1 MSKPSLAPLSILTAA
16 FTLAT
21 TAEMAYAG
29 NPGYISTNE
38 FNPAISLILEGR
50 YADYSEPFELPGF
63 QVGGEAGVWEQGFS
77 MGHNEFTLSANVDE
91 YFYGMFNVAIVRE
104 DSETVVELEEAYIET
119 LGLGQGFTI
128 KAGQFYSGLGYLN
141 AIHDHAQDFA
151 DVPLVY
157 AAMFGDHLLET
168 GIQLRWLAPTDLYLE
183 FGAEAGAGSDFPGGT
198 SEQNNT
204 GRTLFVKT
212 GGDFSV
218 SSNWQAGLSY
228 YTAQFDVREGG
239 GHAHG
244 DAAADSDLEILDGE
258 TSIPGIDFVYKWA
271 PKGNPTQRN
280 LTIQFEYFM
289 RDEDGELEYADN
301 SDPLNP
307 LAGSATYKGDQTGYY
322 IQAVYQWIPRWRV
335 GLRYDHLTSDNTLT
349 NVAGDFTPEELGEET
364 ELVTDHDPKR
374 STIMVDYSPS
384 EFTRF
389 RVQYMKDDS
398 GEVSDD
404 RIYLQFIASLGA
416 HGAHKY

>member
-1 MSKPSLAPLSILTAA
+1 MSKQSIVKPSTLMAALAFVA
-16 FTLAT
+16 
-21 TAEMAYAG
+21 TAEMAHASSTG
-29 NPGYISTNE
+29 HISGNE
-38 FNPAISLILEGR
+38 FNPAISLVLEGR

-63 QVGGEAGVWEQGFS
+63 QLGGEAGIWEQGFS
-77 MGHNEFTLSANVDE
+77 MGHNELTLSANVDE

-119 LGLGQGFTI
+119 LGLGKGFTI

-157 AAMFGDHLLET
+157 AAMFGNHLLET
-168 GIQLRWLAPTDLYLE
+168 GIQLRWLAPTDLFLE
-183 FGAEAGAGSDFPGGT
+183 FGAEVGSGNDFPGGT
-198 SEQNNT
+198 SEKNNN

-228 YTAQFDVREGG
+228 YTTQFDVREGG

-244 DAAADSDLEILDGE
+244 DAAVDSDLEILDGE

-271 PKGNPTQRN
+271 PRGNPTQRN
-280 LTIQFEYFM
+280 LKLQFEYFI
-289 RDEDGELEYADN
+289 RKEDGQLDYADN
-301 SDPLNP
+301 INN
-307 LAGSATYKGDQTGYY
+307 LAGSANYDGDQAGFYV
-322 IQAVYQWIPRWRV
+322 QAVYQWMPRWRV
-335 GLRYDHLTSDNTLT
+335 GLRYDHLTTDNKLT
-349 NVAGDFTPEELGEET
+349 NVTGDFTPEELGEET
-364 ELVTDHDPKR
+364 ELVTDHEPKR
-374 STIMVDYSPS
+374 SAVMVDYSPS

-389 RVQYMKDDS
+389 RVQYMKDES

-404 RIYLQFIASLGA
+404 RIYLQFIASLGS

>member
-1 MSKPSLAPLSILTAA
+1 MNTHFIAKLIISMA
-16 FTLAT
+16 TLAFVAM
-21 TAEMAYAG
+21 AEIAHANSTG
-29 NPGYISTNE
+29 RISANE

-63 QVGGEAGVWEQGFS
+63 QLGGEAAIYEKGFS
-77 MGHNEFTLSANVDE
+77 MGHNELIFSANVDE

-119 LGLGQGFTI
+119 LGLGNGFTI

-157 AAMFGDHLLET
+157 AAMFGNHVLET
-168 GIQLRWLAPTDLYLE
+168 GIQLRWLAPTDLFLE
-183 FGAEAGAGSDFPGGT
+183 FGAEVGSGNDFPGG
-198 SEQNNT
+198 SNEENNK

-218 SSNWQAGLSY
+218 SSSWQAGLSY
-228 YTAQFDVREGG
+228 YTTQFDVREGG
-239 GHAHG
+239 GHAH
-244 DAAADSDLEILDGE
+244 DSGTTDTDLEILDGE

-280 LTIQFEYFM
+280 LKIQFEYFL
-289 RDEDGELEYADN
+289 RDEEGQLEYADN
-301 SDPLNP
+301 INN
-307 LAGSATYKGDQTGYY
+307 LAGSANYDGDQAGFYV
-322 IQAVYQWIPRWRV
+322 QAVYQWMPRWRV
-335 GLRYDHLTSDNTLT
+335 GLRYDHLTTDNQLT
-349 NVAGDFTPEELGEET
+349 NVTGDFTPDELGDET
-364 ELVTDHDPKR
+364 ELVTDHEPKR
-374 STIMVDYSPS
+374 STVMVDFSPS

-389 RVQYMKDDS
+389 RLQYMKDDS
-398 GEVSDD
+398 GEISDD
-404 RIYLQFIASLGA
+404 RIYLQFIASLGS
-416 HGAHKY
+416 HGTHKY

>member
-1 MSKPSLAPLSILTAA
+1 MFKQSSTTQFIV
-16 FTLAT
+16 LAT
-21 TAEMAYAG
+21 FAIATISETTYASSTG
-29 NPGYISTNE
+29 RISGNE
-38 FNPAISLILEGR
+38 FNPAVSLILEGR

-63 QVGGEAGVWEQGFS
+63 QVGGEAGVWEKGFS
-77 MGHNEFTLSANVDE
+77 MGHNELVLSANVDQ

-119 LGLGQGFTI
+119 LGLGKGFTL
-128 KAGQFYSGLGYLN
+128 KGGQFYSGLGYLN

-157 AAMFGDHLLET
+157 AAMFGNHLLET
-168 GIQLRWLAPTDLYLE
+168 GIQARWLAPTDLFLE
-183 FGAEAGAGSDFPGGT
+183 FGAEVGAGNNYPGGAN
-198 SEQNNT
+198 ENNNK

-212 GGDFSV
+212 GGDMSV
-218 SSNWQAGLSY
+218 SSSWQAGLSY
-228 YTAQFDVREGG
+228 YTTQFDVREGG

-244 DAAADSDLEILDGE
+244 GDTSETDLEILDGE

-271 PKGNPTQRN
+271 PQGNPTQRN
-280 LTIQFEYFM
+280 LKIQFEYFM
-289 RDEDGELEYADN
+289 RTEDGQLEYTDN
-301 SDPLNP
+301 ISGNT
-307 LAGSATYKGDQTGYY
+307 GSATYDGDQNGFYV
-322 IQAVYQWIPRWRV
+322 QAVYQWMPRWRV
-335 GLRYDHLTSDNTLT
+335 GLRYDHLTTDNKLI
-349 NVAGDFTPEELGEET
+349 NVTGDFTADELGEAT
-364 ELVTDHDPKR
+364 ELVTDHEPKR
-374 STIMVDYSPS
+374 SSVMVDYSPS

-389 RVQYMKDDS
+389 RLQYMKDDS